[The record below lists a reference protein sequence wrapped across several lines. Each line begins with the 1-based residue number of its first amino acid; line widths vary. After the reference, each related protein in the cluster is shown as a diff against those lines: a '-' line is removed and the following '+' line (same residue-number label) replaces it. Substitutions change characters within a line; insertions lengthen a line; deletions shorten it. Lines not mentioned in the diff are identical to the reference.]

1 MKKRL
6 AVFLAAAMA
15 VSVMGGCSGGTTSDT
30 ANTGA
35 VSEASAGSEADSGG
49 SQGEEAKIKDTIKIA
64 LAYDITS
71 LDPHIGKEMRACII
85 SQQIFDTL
93 VEWDPAGGIG
103 SEIMPCLATSWEYL
117 SDTAVQFKLREGV
130 KFHDGNVMTAED
142 VKYSIERCMNSPQ
155 VGYNATA
162 LDSVEIV
169 DENTV
174 IINTKEPYAP
184 LLASLTIT
192 PFSIV
197 SKAAASADEDNFGAH
212 PVGTGRYQF
221 VSYET
226 GASAKLEAFGDC
238 WRGAPKTKY
247 LDMVIVPENAQRT
260 ILLET
265 GEVDIA
271 YEILPNDVERVEQS
285 DNLKMATTT
294 GSKCYLVNYNTQ
306 AEGRPIGNK
315 LVRQAIECCM
325 DKQLLVDMVLY
336 GKGSPAYNIV
346 SENNVAY
353 QPVEERPCDL
363 EKAKALLAEAG
374 YPGGGFSL
382 NIWLDTNDV
391 WLQYAQIM
399 QAELEKVGITLKIE
413 TMESSALASREKSD
427 TDNYDMSV
435 RFINSLTGDSR
446 FTVYN
451 LLFSESASNKSYW
464 KNDRADALMLE
475 GRAILDVEESK
486 DIYKELYGI
495 IREEMPC
502 LPMWFDEILVGLNK
516 NVEGFIPRAD
526 GVHVYGQDVVCY
538 E

>member
-1 MKKRL
+1 MKKSL
-6 AVFLAAAMA
+6 MWFFAAALA
-15 VSVMGGCSGGTTSDT
+15 VSVAGCSGG
-30 ANTGA
+30 G
-35 VSEASAGSEADSGG
+35 SAGGG
-49 SQGEEAKIKDTIKIA
+49 ENSKGTTRAAEVGNSRDAGDQGEGKIKDTIRIA

-71 LDPHIGKEMRACII
+71 LDPHIGKEMRACVI

-93 VEWDPAGGIG
+93 VEWDPVKGIG
-103 SEIMPCLATSWEYL
+103 SEIQPCLATSWEYL
-117 SDTAVQFKLREGV
+117 SDTAVQFRLRENV
-130 KFHDGNVMTAED
+130 KFHDGNTMTAED
-142 VKYSIERCMNSPQ
+142 VVYSIERCMNSPQ

-162 LDSVEIV
+162 LESVEAV
-169 DENTV
+169 DDYTV
-174 IINTKEPYAP
+174 VIHTKEPYAP

-197 SKAAASADEDNFGAH
+197 SKAAASADEEGFGSH
-212 PVGTGRYQF
+212 PVGTGRYKF
-221 VSYET
+221 VSYES
-226 GASAKLEAFGDC
+226 GASAKLEAFEDC

-271 YEILPNDVERVEQS
+271 YEILPNDVARVEGDS
-285 DNLKMATTT
+285 NLKMAVTT

-306 AEGRPIGNK
+306 AQGRPIGNK
-315 LVRQAIECCM
+315 LVRQAIECCV
-325 DKQLLVDMVLY
+325 DKKLLVDTVLY
-336 GKGSPAYNIV
+336 GKGSPAYSVV

-353 QPVEERPCDL
+353 QPVEERPYDL
-363 EKAKALLAEAG
+363 ERAKELLAEAG
-374 YPGGGFSL
+374 YPDGGFSL

-399 QAELEKVGITLKIE
+399 QAELAKVGITLNIE
-413 TMESSALASREKSD
+413 TMESSALTSREKSD
-427 TDNYDMSV
+427 MDHYDMSV

-451 LLFSESASNKSYW
+451 LLHSESASNKSYW
-464 KNDRADALMLE
+464 KNARADQLMME

-486 DIYKELYGI
+486 DLYAELYGL

-502 LPMWFDEILVGLNK
+502 LPMWFDEILVGTSAK
-516 NVEGFIPRAD
+516 VEGFIPRAD
-526 GVHVYGQDVVCY
+526 GIHVYGGDVVCY